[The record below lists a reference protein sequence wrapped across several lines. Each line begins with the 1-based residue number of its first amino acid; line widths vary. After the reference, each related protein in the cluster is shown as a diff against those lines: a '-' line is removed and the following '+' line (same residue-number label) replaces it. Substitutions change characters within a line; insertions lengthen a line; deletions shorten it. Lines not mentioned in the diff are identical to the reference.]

1 MMTFQQFQQ
10 FQREFQAAAHS
21 PRTTYGP
28 TYTQQ
33 YGSAQGV
40 YNQAVQDIAG
50 ERVRETHVNSDN
62 GRVFDIQYVFAKPL
76 RDQR

>member
-1 MMTFQQFQQ
+1 MMTFLQFQ
-10 FQREFQAAAHS
+10 EFNNAFRAAAHS
-21 PRTTYGP
+21 PRTNYGP

-33 YGSAQGV
+33 HGSTQGF

-62 GRVFDIQYVFAKPL
+62 GRIFDIQYVFAKPL
-76 RDQR
+76 RDR